1 MSEIIIDDE
10 KINNIPIYVISFKNP
25 ERKKRILERFNK
37 LNFKKVIF
45 TPEVYITDNRITSF
59 SNREKY
65 DRIEKRTWSI
75 MLQHLDSIR
84 DFYLNTEYD
93 VCIIC
98 EDDITISK
106 ELNHELKNIIPNF
119 YKLKLDVL
127 MLGYLIPFKIYNN
140 NPYFKQIHFSDNY
153 SYYTYPNDIWGSQM
167 YMISR
172 DYAKIIL
179 ESFTLD
185 YAYDNMDDKPF
196 SSDWVITKNG
206 NRALIYPMIAVE
218 EGINISG
225 DYYQEI
231 FHKKCYDVN
240 YVSGKFI

>member
-1 MSEIIIDDE
+1 
-10 KINNIPIYVISFKNP
+10 
-25 ERKKRILERFNK
+25 
-37 LNFKKVIF
+37 
-45 TPEVYITDNRITSF
+45 
-59 SNREKY
+59 
-65 DRIEKRTWSI
+65 
-75 MLQHLDSIR
+75 
-84 DFYLNTEYD
+84 
-93 VCIIC
+93 
-98 EDDITISK
+98 
-106 ELNHELKNIIPNF
+106 
-119 YKLKLDVL
+119 
-127 MLGYLIPFKIYNN
+127 
-140 NPYFKQIHFSDNY
+140 
-153 SYYTYPNDIWGSQM
+153 M